1 MRSLIFS
8 SLAIAAGLAIS
19 SGISSASG
27 QTVVLSTGFNGILL
41 APIEP
46 GVATLTGV
54 QLYDGLGPAGNQ
66 FGGNFLRSPTGNVV
80 TITLTGLPAHAGLN
94 IDFLF
99 AAIDSLDGTGS
110 YPEGDFLRVNVD
122 GNTIFRESF
131 ANATAQQDQSYVP
144 AAGVQLARRIDL
156 GFSGPGSYYTDS
168 AYNMYNEPRFH
179 NIAHTASS
187 VTITFLMEGPG
198 IQSLEDES
206 WAMDNLRITVLDVI
220 ACPADFNRDGFVED
234 ADFTIF
240 VVAYN
245 ILDCADPAMT
255 AGCPADINGD
265 GVVDDSDFTL
275 FVAAYNELVCP

>member
-1 MRSLIFS
+1 MRTSILS
-8 SLAIAAGLAIS
+8 SLALAAGLA
-19 SGISSASG
+19 ISSASG

-54 QLYDGLGPAGNQ
+54 QQYAGLGPVDNQ

-80 TITLTGLPAHAGLN
+80 TITLTGLPAHSAIS

-144 AAGVQLARRIDL
+144 APNVQLARRIDL

-187 VTITFLMEGPG
+187 VTISFLMEGPG

-206 WAMDNLRITVLDVI
+206 WAMDNLRITVLDSI
-220 ACPADFNRDGFVED
+220 PCPADFNGDGFVD
-234 ADFTIF
+234 DSDFTNF
-240 VVAYN
+240 VVGYN
-245 ILDCADPAMT
+245 ILDCADPTMA

-265 GVVDDSDFTL
+265 GFVEDSDFTL
-275 FVAAYNELVCP
+275 FVVAYNELVCP